1 MPYLV
6 KENDNLAAVSSPSTL
21 KPSLVRSS
29 SEYLIEFSVQ
39 ETKIA
44 SKHDNTLTLKNVHTE
59 KDSWNLNMSN
69 SKKS

>member
-6 KENDNLAAVSSPSTL
+6 KENDNLASVSSPSTL

-44 SKHDNTLTLKNVHTE
+44 SKHDKHMLLPMRQVV
-59 KDSWNLNMSN
+59 SIQ
-69 SKKS
+69 